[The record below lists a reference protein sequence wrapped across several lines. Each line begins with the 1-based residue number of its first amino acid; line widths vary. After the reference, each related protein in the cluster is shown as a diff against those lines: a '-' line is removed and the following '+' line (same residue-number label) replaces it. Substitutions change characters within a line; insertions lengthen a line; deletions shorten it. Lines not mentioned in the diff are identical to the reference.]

1 MGCLSLVL
9 LIVGTSLQSLTA
21 SDVPPAPIQSM
32 KRLKSYLE
40 TRLDP
45 EIPPLDP
52 QTNSIHVSVRLGP
65 LQVHDLVDA
74 TQVLTLGS
82 LVIMGWRD
90 ESLAWNTSDYSNIS
104 QVEIPL
110 NRVWQPNVH
119 LSNKAFGDGPLSTMT
134 PVHLKS
140 DGYLYWKNTMTI
152 SVICKTFLSRYPFD
166 SQVCPMNFMPL
177 NEYNTL
183 LHPSV
188 DFSTHGMQLD
198 ANGEWQT
205 VNVTSSLI
213 VIKESSSQGAIFHVH
228 LSRKYLFHVLN
239 LVFPMCLLSFLNS
252 LVFLVP
258 ASSGE
263 KMGFLMAVFVSN
275 ALFLNLIHDSM
286 PSTSDTISYLS
297 VYLVAIQIQ
306 GFLAIAATIVVQN
319 VYYRQ
324 MSRKESG
331 SKMTQVVPQDCLK
344 NTITRPTASETP
356 AVQTDRKLWKKIN
369 CFKNRTAPLD
379 RYLDGVFFVCFSTFA
394 IAGILLLMLG

>member
-1 MGCLSLVL
+1 
-9 LIVGTSLQSLTA
+9 
-21 SDVPPAPIQSM
+21 
-32 KRLKSYLE
+32 
-40 TRLDP
+40 
-45 EIPPLDP
+45 
-52 QTNSIHVSVRLGP
+52 
-65 LQVHDLVDA
+65 
-74 TQVLTLGS
+74 
-82 LVIMGWRD
+82 
-90 ESLAWNTSDYSNIS
+90 
-104 QVEIPL
+104 
-110 NRVWQPNVH
+110 
-119 LSNKAFGDGPLSTMT
+119 MT
-134 PVHLKS
+134 PIHLKS
-140 DGYLYWKNTMTI
+140 DGYLNWKNTMTI

-166 SQVCPMNFMPL
+166 SQVCPMNLMPL
-177 NEYNTL
+177 NEYDIL
-183 LHPSV
+183 LHPAV
-188 DFSTHGMQLD
+188 DFSTYGMQLD

-213 VIKESSSQGAIFHVH
+213 IINESSSQGAVFHVH

-239 LVFPMCLLSFLNS
+239 LVFPMCLLSFLNC

-319 VYYRQ
+319 MYYRQ

-331 SKMTQVVPQDCLK
+331 AKMTQVVPQDCLQ

-356 AVQTDRKLWKKIN
+356 AVQTDRKLWKKIH

-379 RYLDGVFFVCFSTFA
+379 RYLDGVFFVCFSTFT
-394 IAGILLLMLG
+394 IAGILFLILG